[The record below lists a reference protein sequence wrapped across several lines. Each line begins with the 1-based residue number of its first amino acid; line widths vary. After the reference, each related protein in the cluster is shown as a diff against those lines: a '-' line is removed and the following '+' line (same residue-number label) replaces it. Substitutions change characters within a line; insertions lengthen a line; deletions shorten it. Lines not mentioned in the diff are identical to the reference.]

1 MLQHIRIAL
10 AIVFEVR
17 ENRQFLFRPTKT
29 SSNACVRVGFTC
41 LVVGV
46 WRYLSY
52 LQVEFTQF
60 LCAKTIAWE
69 RHCLTSNT
77 HKKIMGTILETICT
91 IAAFASLLAF
101 VVGMF
106 SPTAVKCKT
115 RGQVALLY
123 IFIFFVII
131 YISPSPTREIEV
143 PVTSSEETHP
153 RQEKHEPAP
162 VESEASIGVPVE
174 AGHFIYTVQKISYKK
189 SVGDSFN
196 GSTADGIYLLVDL
209 SIKNISDETRTLDGT
224 SYYVTN
230 KNGVKYEYSV
240 DGATSLEMAGKNT
253 IFLKECQPN
262 ITTTGVVIFEVPQK
276 DEYYLHLAGDFW
288 GRKSSKVLL
297 K

>member
-1 MLQHIRIAL
+1 
-10 AIVFEVR
+10 
-17 ENRQFLFRPTKT
+17 
-29 SSNACVRVGFTC
+29 
-41 LVVGV
+41 
-46 WRYLSY
+46 
-52 LQVEFTQF
+52 
-60 LCAKTIAWE
+60 
-69 RHCLTSNT
+69 
-77 HKKIMGTILETICT
+77 MGTILETICT

-131 YISPSPTREIEV
+131 YISPSPTREIEA

-240 DGATSLEMAGKNT
+240 DGATSLEMAGRNT

-262 ITTTGVVIFEVPQK
+262 ITTTGVVIFEVPKK

-288 GRKSSKVLL
+288 GRKSTKVLL

>member
-1 MLQHIRIAL
+1 M
-10 AIVFEVR
+10 
-17 ENRQFLFRPTKT
+17 
-29 SSNACVRVGFTC
+29 
-41 LVVGV
+41 
-46 WRYLSY
+46 
-52 LQVEFTQF
+52 
-60 LCAKTIAWE
+60 
-69 RHCLTSNT
+69 
-77 HKKIMGTILETICT
+77 
-91 IAAFASLLAF
+91 
-101 VVGMF
+101 
-106 SPTAVKCKT
+106 
-115 RGQVALLY
+115 
-123 IFIFFVII
+123 
-131 YISPSPTREIEV
+131 
-143 PVTSSEETHP
+143 
-153 RQEKHEPAP
+153 
-162 VESEASIGVPVE
+162 
-174 AGHFIYTVQKISYKK
+174 QKISYKK